1 MLPFTNKFI
10 FKIAIKHAPLKRKTI
25 SGNHASFVNKELC
38 RAIYTRN
45 SLKNKMSQN
54 PISESI
60 PKHF

>member
-45 SLKNKMSQN
+45 
-54 PISESI
+54 
-60 PKHF
+60 